1 MDGAGGPQRAL
12 PSSFNPVNAAETTE
26 GLSSVKEWITWSV
39 SENWPTGTV
48 SISPPPSLPMISLV
62 IANLNPRDLMQ
73 LARLGIEV
81 VIPRDRTNRLSYF
94 KGHSSS
100 PGVAK
105 HSSVPVCLRSS
116 TVGLLPKVIRI

>member
-26 GLSSVKEWITWSV
+26 GLSSVKEWITRSV

-73 LARLGIEV
+73 LARIGIEV
-81 VIPRDRTNRLSYF
+81 VIPRD
-94 KGHSSS
+94 
-100 PGVAK
+100 
-105 HSSVPVCLRSS
+105 SVRH
-116 TVGLLPKVIRI
+116 IHRFAHA